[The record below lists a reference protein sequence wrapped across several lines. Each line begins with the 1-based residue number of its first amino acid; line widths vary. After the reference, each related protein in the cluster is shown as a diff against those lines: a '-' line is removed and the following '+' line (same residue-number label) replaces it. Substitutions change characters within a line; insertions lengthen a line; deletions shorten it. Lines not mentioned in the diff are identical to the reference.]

1 MRRETAVQADR
12 SRLGSSMENTFWL
25 WEELLKELSSHQPSF
40 LRILTEEMSI
50 RIIQPSRLDITIDAY
65 REAVYMWLVHILT
78 TDGWAVPSRL
88 AQFNCNCVI
97 STCLMNPNY
106 WSRRLATILAIETDD
121 QLIKAQWGDLVQAS
135 NSQYDDSPTKE
146 LKKVDTN
153 IIKQHVEQVNAQIA
167 DLEQQANLDSQ
178 GRGWVKWKGPW
189 VAKPI
194 GMV

>member
-1 MRRETAVQADR
+1 
-12 SRLGSSMENTFWL
+12 MENTFWL

-121 QLIKAQWGDLVQAS
+121 QFIKAQWGDLVQAS
-135 NSQYDDSPTKE
+135 NSQYDGSPTKE

-167 DLEQQANLDSQ
+167 DLEQQAKLDSQ

>member
-1 MRRETAVQADR
+1 
-12 SRLGSSMENTFWL
+12 MEFTFWL
-25 WEELLKELSSHQPSF
+25 WDKLLKEMTAHQPSF
-40 LRILTEEMSI
+40 LRVLTEEMSI
-50 RIIQPSRLDITIDAY
+50 RIVQPSQLDITIDAY

-88 AQFNCNCVI
+88 ARFSSNCVI

-106 WSRRLATILAIETDD
+106 WSRRLATILAIERAD
-121 QLIKAQWGDLVQAS
+121 QSIKAQWGDLVQAS
-135 NSQYDDSPTKE
+135 NAQYDDSPTKG
-146 LKKVDTN
+146 LKQVDTYTV
-153 IIKQHVEQVNAQIA
+153 KDHVEQVNAQIA
-167 DLEQQANLDSQ
+167 NLEEQAIADSQ

>member
-1 MRRETAVQADR
+1 MK
-12 SRLGSSMENTFWL
+12 LTFSL
-25 WEELLKELSSHQPSF
+25 WEKLLKEITAHQPSF

-50 RIIQPSRLDITIDAY
+50 RIIQPSQLDITIDAY
-65 REAVYMWLVHILT
+65 REAAYMWLVHILT

-88 AQFNCNCVI
+88 ARFSSNCVI

-106 WSRRLATILAIETDD
+106 WSRRLATILAVETDD
-121 QLIKAQWGDLVQAS
+121 QSIKAQWGDLVQAS
-135 NSQYDDSPTKE
+135 NGQYDE
-146 LKKVDTN
+146 LPSKALEQVDANTVRE
-153 IIKQHVEQVNAQIA
+153 HVEQVNAQIA
-167 DLEQQANLDSQ
+167 NLDGQANLDSQ